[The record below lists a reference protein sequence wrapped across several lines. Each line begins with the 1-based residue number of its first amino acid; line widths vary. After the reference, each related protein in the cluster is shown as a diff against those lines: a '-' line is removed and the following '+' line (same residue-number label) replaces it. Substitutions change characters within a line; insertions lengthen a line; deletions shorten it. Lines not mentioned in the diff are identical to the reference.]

1 MKVLHLN
8 AGNETGGGMNHILS
22 LLNELNHEEVILGVL
37 EDGEMVHRASELGIP
52 TVHFKQAFPFDLSVL
67 FQIKR
72 YIQQENIDIIH
83 THGPRANVLLRML
96 KSKISIPWVLTLHSD
111 PNDDFIGHGVKGEL
125 FMHLHKRAIR
135 SADHC
140 LAISERFHKKLLQM
154 NIPDHKIT
162 TIYNGID
169 FSVRPEVNLQR
180 EDLGFKEEDFLVAM
194 VARFEAVKQ
203 HELAL
208 NSFASFLE
216 ENKQAHLLLLG
227 DGTLEDQLKR
237 QCKAL
242 KVEDH
247 VHFLGFRSD
256 VEAVLPMVDLT
267 LLTSKSESFPLVL
280 LESAR
285 ARVPAITTDVGGVDK
300 LIPSRKYG
308 WIMEQPEVE
317 AIAVAL
323 NQAYSL
329 KGTELESIGESF
341 REFASSRFSLHHFA
355 AQVNQVYH
363 LFPEVPTKIE
373 CNG

>member
-37 EDGEMVHRASELGIP
+37 EDGEMVQRASESGIP
-52 TVHFKQAFPFDLSVL
+52 TVNFKQSFPFDLSVL

-140 LAISERFHKKLLQM
+140 LAISERFRKRLLQM
-154 NIPDHKIT
+154 NIPDHKIS

-180 EDLGFKEEDFLVAM
+180 EDLGFKKDDFLVAM

-216 ENKQAHLLLLG
+216 QNNEAHLLLLG

-237 QCKAL
+237 QCKTL
-242 KVEDH
+242 KIEDH

-256 VEAVLPMVDLT
+256 VKAVLPMVDLT

-285 ARVPAITTDVGGVDK
+285 AGVPAITTDVGGVDK

-308 WIMEQPEVE
+308 WIVEQPEVE

-329 KGTELESIGESF
+329 RRSELETIGESF